1 MAKQFVEKEL
11 VNKVKNLSR
20 YFIAI
25 LFLPIIVYIEQ
36 RIQLQ
41 MNIASDDVLFSLS
54 TGIVYLYSGFFPE
67 SMRL

>member
-36 RIQLQ
+36 RKQLQ
-41 MNIASDDVLFSLS
+41 MTIASDDVLFSLS
-54 TGIVYLYSGFFPE
+54 TGIVYL
-67 SMRL
+67 

>member
-41 MNIASDDVLFSLS
+41 MNLDSDDVLFSLS
-54 TGIVYLYSGFFPE
+54 TGKVYL
-67 SMRL
+67 

>member
-25 LFLPIIVYIEQ
+25 LFLLIIVYIEQ

-41 MNIASDDVLFSLS
+41 INIASDDVLFSLS
-54 TGIVYLYSGFFPE
+54 TGIVYL
-67 SMRL
+67 

>member
-20 YFIAI
+20 YFIIAI

-54 TGIVYLYSGFFPE
+54 TGIVYL
-67 SMRL
+67 

>member
-25 LFLPIIVYIEQ
+25 LFLLIIVYIEQ

-54 TGIVYLYSGFFPE
+54 TGIVYL
-67 SMRL
+67 

>member
-20 YFIAI
+20 YFIAK
-25 LFLPIIVYIEQ
+25 LFLPIIVYTEQ

-41 MNIASDDVLFSLS
+41 MNTASDDVLFSLS
-54 TGIVYLYSGFFPE
+54 TGIVYL
-67 SMRL
+67 

>member
-20 YFIAI
+20 YFIAM

-41 MNIASDDVLFSLS
+41 MNTASDDVLFSLS
-54 TGIVYLYSGFFPE
+54 TGIVYL
-67 SMRL
+67 

>member
-25 LFLPIIVYIEQ
+25 RFLPIIVYIEQ

-54 TGIVYLYSGFFPE
+54 TGIVYL
-67 SMRL
+67 

>member
-25 LFLPIIVYIEQ
+25 LFLPIIVYFEQ

-54 TGIVYLYSGFFPE
+54 TGIVYL
-67 SMRL
+67 

>member
-41 MNIASDDVLFSLS
+41 MNTASDDVLFSLS
-54 TGIVYLYSGFFPE
+54 TGIVYL
-67 SMRL
+67 

>member
-25 LFLPIIVYIEQ
+25 LFLPIIVDIEQ
-36 RIQLQ
+36 RFRIQLQ

-54 TGIVYLYSGFFPE
+54 TGIVYL
-67 SMRL
+67 

>member
-25 LFLPIIVYIEQ
+25 LFLPIIVSIEQ

-54 TGIVYLYSGFFPE
+54 TGIVYL
-67 SMRL
+67 

>member
-41 MNIASDDVLFSLS
+41 MNTASDDVLFSLS
-54 TGIVYLYSGFFPE
+54 TGIGYL
-67 SMRL
+67 

>member
-41 MNIASDDVLFSLS
+41 MTIASDDVLFSLS
-54 TGIVYLYSGFFPE
+54 TGIVYL
-67 SMRL
+67 

>member
-41 MNIASDDVLFSLS
+41 VNTASDDVLFSLS
-54 TGIVYLYSGFFPE
+54 TGIVYL
-67 SMRL
+67 

>member
-11 VNKVKNLSR
+11 VNKVRNLSR

-54 TGIVYLYSGFFPE
+54 TGIVYL
-67 SMRL
+67 

>member
-25 LFLPIIVYIEQ
+25 LFLPIIVYTEQ

-41 MNIASDDVLFSLS
+41 MNTASDDVLFSLS
-54 TGIVYLYSGFFPE
+54 TGIVYL
-67 SMRL
+67 

>member
-36 RIQLQ
+36 RTQLQ
-41 MNIASDDVLFSLS
+41 MNTASDDVLFSLS
-54 TGIVYLYSGFFPE
+54 TGIVYL
-67 SMRL
+67 

>member
-41 MNIASDDVLFSLS
+41 MNTASNDVLFSLS
-54 TGIVYLYSGFFPE
+54 TGIVYL
-67 SMRL
+67 

>member
-25 LFLPIIVYIEQ
+25 LFLPIIVCIEQ

-54 TGIVYLYSGFFPE
+54 TGIVYL
-67 SMRL
+67 

>member
-41 MNIASDDVLFSLS
+41 MNIASDGVLFSLS
-54 TGIVYLYSGFFPE
+54 TGIVYL
-67 SMRL
+67 

>member
-25 LFLPIIVYIEQ
+25 LFLPIIVYSEQ

-41 MNIASDDVLFSLS
+41 MNTASDDVLFSLS
-54 TGIVYLYSGFFPE
+54 SGIVYL
-67 SMRL
+67 

>member
-41 MNIASDDVLFSLS
+41 MNICSDDVLFSLS
-54 TGIVYLYSGFFPE
+54 TGIVYL
-67 SMRL
+67 

>member
-11 VNKVKNLSR
+11 VNKIKNLSR

-41 MNIASDDVLFSLS
+41 MNTASDDVLFSLS
-54 TGIVYLYSGFFPE
+54 TGIGYL
-67 SMRL
+67 

>member
-54 TGIVYLYSGFFPE
+54 TGIVYLKSVFFFQKV
-67 SMRL
+67 

>member
-25 LFLPIIVYIEQ
+25 LVFPIIVYIEQ

-41 MNIASDDVLFSLS
+41 MNTASDDVLFSLS
-54 TGIVYLYSGFFPE
+54 TGIVYL
-67 SMRL
+67 

>member
-41 MNIASDDVLFSLS
+41 MNIALDDVLFSLS
-54 TGIVYLYSGFFPE
+54 TGIVYL
-67 SMRL
+67 

>member
-25 LFLPIIVYIEQ
+25 LLLPIIVYIEQ

-41 MNIASDDVLFSLS
+41 MNIASDDILFSLS
-54 TGIVYLYSGFFPE
+54 TGIVYL
-67 SMRL
+67 

>member
-41 MNIASDDVLFSLS
+41 MNLDSDDVLFSLS
-54 TGIVYLYSGFFPE
+54 TGIVYL
-67 SMRL
+67 

>member
-20 YFIAI
+20 YFIVI

-54 TGIVYLYSGFFPE
+54 TGIVYL
-67 SMRL
+67 

>member
-41 MNIASDDVLFSLS
+41 MNTASDGVLFSLS
-54 TGIVYLYSGFFPE
+54 TGIVYL
-67 SMRL
+67 

>member
-25 LFLPIIVYIEQ
+25 LFLLIIVYIEQ

-41 MNIASDDVLFSLS
+41 MNTASDDVLFSLS
-54 TGIVYLYSGFFPE
+54 TGIVYL
-67 SMRL
+67 

>member
-41 MNIASDDVLFSLS
+41 MNTASDDVLFSLS
-54 TGIVYLYSGFFPE
+54 TGIVYLKSVFFFQKV
-67 SMRL
+67 

>member
-25 LFLPIIVYIEQ
+25 LFSPIIVYIEQ

-54 TGIVYLYSGFFPE
+54 TGIVYL
-67 SMRL
+67 